1 MEKDLKQMLL
11 NFLEN
16 FDAYEINEYFAW
28 DFAEDCVEFEKIND
42 SEEVLEY
49 LNDAFYEIDT
59 QVLPDHL
66 LERKVKETIK
76 TALEMIG

>member
-1 MEKDLKQMLL
+1 MEKDLKLIL
-11 NFLEN
+11 INFLEN
-16 FDAYEINEYFAW
+16 FNAYEINEYFAW
-28 DFAEDCVEFEKIND
+28 DFADDCTEFEKANY

-49 LNDAFYEIDT
+49 LSDAFYEIDT
-59 QVLPDHL
+59 QVLPEHL